1 MYFLST
7 VNSGKAL
14 DNDGSS
20 SQMPGLQC
28 CVLPAA
34 ALAVVVIS
42 DHDPRQTIGLH
53 TTGWLHSVR
62 SICLISQFREVE
74 EHGFIKAEDKFK
86 VCIMLKKKKTTKRA
100 AVKGKLNNPASD
112 PHLIVTG
119 DIRDASVLSCQVVF
133 DLVDGIVLAVDGTD
147 QHVVG
152 DVVQVT
158 AELQPRP
165 GSADVV
171 CGAFALHLQRRH
183 KRASESCPA
192 AVSTFR

>member
-1 MYFLST
+1 MHN
-7 VNSGKAL
+7 VK
-14 DNDGSS
+14 
-20 SQMPGLQC
+20 
-28 CVLPAA
+28 
-34 ALAVVVIS
+34 
-42 DHDPRQTIGLH
+42 
-53 TTGWLHSVR
+53 
-62 SICLISQFREVE
+62 
-74 EHGFIKAEDKFK
+74 K
-86 VCIMLKKKKTTKRA
+86 KKKKTKRE
-100 AVKGKLNNPASD
+100 AVREKLKNPASD

-119 DIRDASVLSCQVVF
+119 DIRDAAVLSCQVVF

-171 CGAFALHLQRRH
+171 RGAFALHLQTRH
-183 KRASESCPA
+183 KRASESRLA